1 MTKKS
6 WLVEWVDPSVGV
18 VRVTNSHRK
27 TKKAAREVIL
37 NKVEGAH
44 ILAVQ
49 YDDMYDALTNEAT
62 VKRAEMMANIEL

>member
-18 VRVTNSHRK
+18 VRVTNSYRK
-27 TKKAAREVIL
+27 TKKAAKEVIL
-37 NKVEGAH
+37 NKVKDAC

-62 VKRAEMMANIEL
+62 LKRAEMMAKVKL